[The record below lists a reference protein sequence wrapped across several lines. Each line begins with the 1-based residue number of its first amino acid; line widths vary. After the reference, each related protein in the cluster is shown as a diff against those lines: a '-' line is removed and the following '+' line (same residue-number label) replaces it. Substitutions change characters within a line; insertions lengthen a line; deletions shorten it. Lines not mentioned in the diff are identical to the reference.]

1 MEMKPIE
8 LHSFVDELKELKIH
22 EAQDTIVDKIF
33 NFNFVQLLWEKIYLS
48 TKSPTLAENLNCKSE
63 EEASTRLMNEIS
75 QGYDICRRIS
85 HDPETL
91 MGSCVKA
98 GIVKLEKELSNHLQG
113 NPIPG
118 VNNDG
123 RFKKKLLESV
133 FGAFSEDQFLNEFNP
148 SVYPENNEKNKLIR
162 FSKYHR
168 AWNLKPINEIS
179 EKILVKIIAGH
190 AAKFNPEHQTAMETN
205 IKMAVDQSIKILQ
218 INFFQ
223 ALDNNNALRFV
234 ETVFDN
240 CDLEPQPYEQMI
252 RAIAL
257 IFSDCMD
264 VIHEGWA
271 PRVVANGKANWYF
284 GPKSGDIHWQKH
296 VEWIENNGPRLGKPE
311 IELLDE
317 TTTEI
322 LNLITDPGHL
332 RFPTI
337 HCKGLVVGYVQSGK
351 TASYSAL
358 IAKAIDCGYKNIIV
372 LTGTLENLRKQTQD
386 RICRDLFGIFPAGN
400 QNPAD
405 PGPEINAAKRH
416 FVRRTQNGNLDPL
429 CTGIGFL
436 TRTNVG
442 DGDFKINS
450 GEFSNGRINIA
461 VTKKNHAT
469 LGWCLIKSANARD
482 QPTLIIDDEAD
493 QASVALR
500 TRQGFAAAAGV
511 NQAVRMLLEGFTRA
525 SYVAYTATP
534 FANMLTC
541 LKPANFPMTNDGN
554 IDFKKIRGLQNAK
567 QDRINFF
574 TEYFNDV
581 KKMNSLYPK
590 DFIYNLPDPTKS
602 GYMGSERFFG
612 VPEEFIN
619 LGTCTL
625 NAWKKIENDEA
636 SAIRQVDQNNTNADG
651 DFPSLRE
658 AITWFLMATAIRKI
672 REKIERDKGV
682 NKPDLISSMMVHA
695 SAKTVTHAGM
705 TAICERITLQI
716 CQQVNNPHFKETLHE
731 VYNVN
736 YSESRAE
743 MLGKLSS
750 WEAVLCVDIPFED
763 IYCKLG
769 ELFGHI
775 HDKSALDKDFNFP
788 CDNSTIDSVRI
799 LYDRNAPGFKN
810 FIIVNGGNTL
820 TRGLTL
826 EGLVVSHFTRESK
839 QMDTLLQMGRWFG
852 YRIGYHDLCKVYTT
866 ESIADKFMRLTVVE
880 NMIREDIEKYR
891 IKGMTPADVG
901 VRIPLMDDLKICG
914 SNRMGDVVIS
924 RGDQF
929 SKPSQTIIFKKNDMN
944 WLRKNW
950 DAGVE
955 LIRSI
960 KNETS
965 PRPGRDWNV
974 KVFGNV
980 SLKHIKTFLGNYKT
994 VRNARRF
1001 DSQAILNY
1009 LESVE
1014 GTEDMQILNLNHWNV
1029 VLMGLDPQSIVDGRK
1044 CDFGG
1049 YEVGMVNRSRIVN
1062 DVHAEGSQNSQSNSY
1077 EATIGT
1083 LISPKDPFI
1092 DIPNEPDP
1100 PAGGENYV
1108 GSEARFTRYNYNIP
1122 LLILYPIWK
1131 DSAPMQRVN
1140 TKVVRK
1146 GLEAVHNILGAS
1158 ILLPPLL
1165 ASDSLIDNFAM
1176 VNINMDNDLDTEEQ
1190 ADLDNQNAAQQAAQQ
1205 AKEN

>member
-1 MEMKPIE
+1 MVMNPID
-8 LHSFVDELKELKIH
+8 LHSFVDELKELKID
-22 EAQDTIVDKIF
+22 EAQETIVEKIF
-33 NFNFVQLLWEKIYLS
+33 NPTFVQLLWEKIYLS
-48 TKSPTLAENLNCKSE
+48 KNPCMLGGNFYCRSE
-63 EEASTRLMNEIS
+63 EEASTRLMSEIS

-148 SVYPENNEKNKLIR
+148 SVYPENNGKNKLIR

-190 AAKFNPEHQTAMETN
+190 AAKFNPEHQDGMDA
-205 IKMAVDQSIKILQ
+205 KVSQAVDQSIKILQ

-252 RAIAL
+252 RAIAV
-257 IFSDCMD
+257 IFRDCMD

-284 GPKSGDIHWQKH
+284 GPRSGDIHWQKH
-296 VEWIENNGPRLGKPE
+296 VEWIEKNGPRLGKPE

-332 RFPTI
+332 RFPTL

-372 LTGTLENLRKQTQD
+372 LTGILENLRKQTQD

-400 QNPAD
+400 QNPSD
-405 PGPEINAAKRH
+405 PEINAAKSH

-429 CTGIGFL
+429 STGIGFL
-436 TRTNVG
+436 TRTDDG

-461 VTKKNHAT
+461 ITKKNPAT
-469 LGWCLIKSANARD
+469 LRHCLLKSSPARQ

-500 TRQGFAAAAGV
+500 TKAGFNAAAGI
-511 NQAVRMLLEGFTRA
+511 NRAVRMLLENFTCA

-541 LKPANFPMTNDGN
+541 LKPANFPKLPDGR
-554 IDFKKIRGLQNAK
+554 IDWNQIPGFRNVNQARLQEYAK
-567 QDRINFF
+567 NLK
-574 TEYFNDV
+574 E
-581 KKMNSLYPK
+581 MNSLYPK
-590 DFIYNLPDPTKS
+590 DFIYSLPDPTKA

-612 VPEEFIN
+612 VPKEFIN
-619 LGTCTL
+619 IGTRSI
-625 NAWKKIENDEA
+625 NAWKEVDNDEA
-636 SAIRQVDQNNTNADG
+636 IEIRKVKQDNQNPDG
-651 DFPSLRE
+651 DFSSIQE
-658 AITWFLMATAIRKI
+658 AITWFLMATAIRKR
-672 REKIERDKGV
+672 REEIERDKGTI
-682 NKPDLISSMMVHA
+682 KPDLISSMMVHA
-695 SAKTVTHAGM
+695 SARTLTHAGM

-716 CQQVNNPHFKETLHE
+716 CRQINTIDYETKLKDI
-731 VYNVN
+731 YKTN
-736 YSESRAE
+736 YSDSRRERIGKLSQWEAALCVDVPFDDI
-743 MLGKLSS
+743 LGKLR
-750 WEAVLCVDIPFED
+750 
-763 IYCKLG
+763 

-775 HDKSALDKDFNFP
+775 NDKSALDKVFNFP

-826 EGLVVSHFTRESK
+826 EGLVVSHFTRESR

-852 YRIGYHDLCKVYTT
+852 YRIGYHDLCTVYTT

-880 NMIREDIEKYR
+880 DMIRGEIEQYR
-891 IKGMTPADVG
+891 IDGVTPEEVG
-901 VRIPLMDDLKICG
+901 VRIPLMPDLNICDA
-914 SNRMGDVVIS
+914 NRMGDVEIT
-924 RGDQF
+924 RGERF
-929 SKPSQTIIFKKNDMN
+929 GKPSQTIIFKKNDMA
-944 WLRKNW
+944 WLEKNW
-950 DAGVE
+950 KAGLD
-955 LIRSI
+955 LIHSI
-960 KNETS
+960 KNTYP
-965 PRPGRDWNV
+965 PRLGRNKNA
-974 KVFGNV
+974 KVFENV
-980 SLKHIKTFLGNYKT
+980 TLDHIENFLRDYQT
-994 VRNARRF
+994 VPNARRF
-1001 DSQAILNY
+1001 NSQSILDY
-1009 LESVE
+1009 LSNAKN
-1014 GTEDMQILNLNHWNV
+1014 TQDMNNLNLNHWNV
-1029 VLMGLDPQSIVDGRK
+1029 VLMSLTPQERGSDAAI
-1044 CDFGG
+1044 CDFEGFS
-1049 YEVGMVNRSRIVN
+1049 VNMVNRSRLVK
-1062 DVHAEGSQNSQSNSY
+1062 DTHAEETQNSKSPNH
-1077 EATIGT
+1077 EATIGS
-1083 LISPKDPFI
+1083 LVSLEDRLI
-1092 DIPNEPDP
+1092 DIPMELTRPNDRED
-1100 PAGGENYV
+1100 GNT
-1108 GSEARFTRYNYNIP
+1108 RFKHYKYNIP

-1131 DSAPMQRVN
+1131 DSAPKKGVK
-1140 TKVVRK
+1140 TIRK
-1146 GLEAVHNILGAS
+1146 DLEAVHDILGAS
-1158 ILLPPLL
+1158 ILFPPKP
-1165 ASDSLIDNFAM
+1165 ASDHLVDNYAVVHIDA
-1176 VNINMDNDLDTEEQ
+1176 VNDLDKEEEEDLQ
-1190 ADLDNQNAAQQAAQQ
+1190 KQQDAQIEADKAHQQNSG
-1205 AKEN
+1205 N

>member
-1 MEMKPIE
+1 MVMNPIE
-8 LHSFVDELKELKIH
+8 LHSFVDELKELKID
-22 EAQDTIVDKIF
+22 EAQETIVEKIF
-33 NFNFVQLLWEKIYLS
+33 NPTFVQLLWEKIYLS
-48 TKSPTLAENLNCKSE
+48 KNPCILGGNFYCQSE
-63 EEASTRLMNEIS
+63 EEASTRLMSEIS

-148 SVYPENNEKNKLIR
+148 SVYPENNGKNKLIR

-179 EKILVKIIAGH
+179 EKILVKIIAWH
-190 AAKFNPEHQTAMETN
+190 AANFNPEHQTAMEAD

-252 RAIAL
+252 RAIAV
-257 IFSDCMD
+257 IFRDCMD

-332 RFPTI
+332 RFPTL

-372 LTGTLENLRKQTQD
+372 LTGILENLRKQTQD

-400 QNPAD
+400 QNPSD
-405 PGPEINAAKRH
+405 PEINAAKSH

-429 CTGIGFL
+429 STGIGFL
-436 TRTNVG
+436 TRTDDG

-461 VTKKNHAT
+461 ITKKNPAT
-469 LGWCLIKSANARD
+469 LRHCLLKSSPARQ

-500 TRQGFAAAAGV
+500 TKAGFNAAAGI
-511 NQAVRMLLEGFTRA
+511 NRAVRMLLENFTCA

-541 LKPANFPMTNDGN
+541 LKPANFPKLPDGR
-554 IDFKKIRGLQNAK
+554 IDWNQIPGFRNVNQARLQEYAK
-567 QDRINFF
+567 NLK
-574 TEYFNDV
+574 E
-581 KKMNSLYPK
+581 MNSLYPK
-590 DFIYNLPDPTKS
+590 DFIYSLPDPTKA

-612 VPEEFIN
+612 VPKEFIN
-619 LGTCTL
+619 IGTRSI
-625 NAWKKIENDEA
+625 NAWKEVDNDEA
-636 SAIRQVDQNNTNADG
+636 IEIRKVKQDNQNPDG
-651 DFPSLRE
+651 DFSSIQE
-658 AITWFLMATAIRKI
+658 AITWFLMATAIRKR
-672 REKIERDKGV
+672 REEIERDKGTI
-682 NKPDLISSMMVHA
+682 KPDLISSMMVHA
-695 SAKTVTHAGM
+695 SARTLTHAGM

-716 CQQVNNPHFKETLHE
+716 CRQINTIDYETKLKDI
-731 VYNVN
+731 YKTN
-736 YSESRAE
+736 YSDSRRERIGKLSQWEAALCVDVPFDDI
-743 MLGKLSS
+743 LGKLR
-750 WEAVLCVDIPFED
+750 
-763 IYCKLG
+763 

-775 HDKSALDKDFNFP
+775 NDKSALDKVFNFP

-826 EGLVVSHFTRESK
+826 EGLVVSHFTRESR

-852 YRIGYHDLCKVYTT
+852 YRIGYHDLCTVYTT

-880 NMIREDIEKYR
+880 DMIRGEIEQYR
-891 IKGMTPADVG
+891 IDGVTPEEVG
-901 VRIPLMDDLKICG
+901 VRIPLMPDLNICG
-914 SNRMGDVVIS
+914 ANRMGDVEIT
-924 RGDQF
+924 RGERF
-929 SKPSQTIIFKKNDMN
+929 GKPSQTIIFKKNDMA
-944 WLRKNW
+944 WLEKNW
-950 DAGVE
+950 KAGLD
-955 LIRSI
+955 LIHSI
-960 KNETS
+960 KNTYP
-965 PRPGRDWNV
+965 PRLGRNRNA
-974 KVFGNV
+974 KVFENV
-980 SLKHIKTFLGNYKT
+980 TLDHIENFLRDYQT
-994 VRNARRF
+994 VPNARRF
-1001 DSQAILNY
+1001 NSQSILDY
-1009 LESVE
+1009 LSNAK
-1014 GTEDMQILNLNHWNV
+1014 TTQDMNNLNLNHWNV
-1029 VLMGLDPQSIVDGRK
+1029 VLMSLTPQERGSDAAI
-1044 CDFGG
+1044 CDFQGFS
-1049 YEVGMVNRSRIVN
+1049 VNMVNRSRLVK
-1062 DVHAEGSQNSQSNSY
+1062 DTHAEETQNSKSPNH
-1077 EATIGT
+1077 EATIGS
-1083 LISPKDPFI
+1083 LVSLEDRLI
-1092 DIPNEPDP
+1092 DIPMELTRPNDRED
-1100 PAGGENYV
+1100 GNT
-1108 GSEARFTRYNYNIP
+1108 RFKHYKYNIP

-1131 DSAPMQRVN
+1131 DSAPKKGVK
-1140 TKVVRK
+1140 TIRK
-1146 GLEAVHNILGAS
+1146 DLEAVHDILGAS
-1158 ILLPPLL
+1158 ILFPPKP
-1165 ASDSLIDNFAM
+1165 ASDHLVDNYAVVHIDA
-1176 VNINMDNDLDTEEQ
+1176 VNDLDKEEEEDLQKQQDAQIEADQ
-1190 ADLDNQNAAQQAAQQ
+1190 AHQQNSG
-1205 AKEN
+1205 N

>member
-1 MEMKPIE
+1 MVMNPIE
-8 LHSFVDELKELKIH
+8 LHSFVDELKELKID
-22 EAQDTIVDKIF
+22 EAQETIVEKIF
-33 NFNFVQLLWEKIYLS
+33 NPTFVQLLWEKIYLS
-48 TKSPTLAENLNCKSE
+48 KNPCMLGGNFYCQSE
-63 EEASTRLMNEIS
+63 EEASTRLMSEIS

-148 SVYPENNEKNKLIR
+148 SVYPENNGKNKLIR

-179 EKILVKIIAGH
+179 EKILVKIIAEH

-257 IFSDCMD
+257 IFRDCMD

-332 RFPTI
+332 RFPTL

-372 LTGTLENLRKQTQD
+372 LTGILENLRKQTQD

-400 QNPAD
+400 QNPSD
-405 PGPEINAAKRH
+405 PEINAAKSH

-429 CTGIGFL
+429 STGIGFL
-436 TRTNVG
+436 TRTDDG

-461 VTKKNHAT
+461 ITKKNPAT
-469 LGWCLIKSANARD
+469 LRHCLLKSSPARQ

-500 TRQGFAAAAGV
+500 TKAGFNAAAGI
-511 NQAVRMLLEGFTRA
+511 NRAVRMLLENFTCA

-541 LKPANFPMTNDGN
+541 LKPANFPKLPDGQ
-554 IDFKKIRGLQNAK
+554 IDWNQIPGFRNVNKARLQEYAK
-567 QDRINFF
+567 NLK
-574 TEYFNDV
+574 E
-581 KKMNSLYPK
+581 MNSLYPK
-590 DFIYNLPDPTKS
+590 DFIYSLPDPTKA

-612 VPEEFIN
+612 VPKEFIN
-619 LGTCTL
+619 IGTRSI
-625 NAWKKIENDEA
+625 NAWKEVDNDEA
-636 SAIRQVDQNNTNADG
+636 IEIRKVKQDNQNPDG
-651 DFPSLRE
+651 DFSSIQE
-658 AITWFLMATAIRKI
+658 AITWFLMATAIRKR
-672 REKIERDKGV
+672 REEIERDKGTI
-682 NKPDLISSMMVHA
+682 KPDLISSMMVHA
-695 SAKTVTHAGM
+695 SARTLTHAGM

-716 CQQVNNPHFKETLHE
+716 CRQINTIDYETKLKDI
-731 VYNVN
+731 YKTN
-736 YSESRAE
+736 YSDSRRERIGKLSQWEAALCVDVPFDDI
-743 MLGKLSS
+743 LGKLR
-750 WEAVLCVDIPFED
+750 
-763 IYCKLG
+763 

-775 HDKSALDKDFNFP
+775 NDKSALDKVFNFP

-826 EGLVVSHFTRESK
+826 EGLIVSHFTRESR

-852 YRIGYHDLCKVYTT
+852 YRIGYHDLCTVYTT

-880 NMIREDIEKYR
+880 DMIRGEIEQYR
-891 IKGMTPADVG
+891 IDGVTPEEVG
-901 VRIPLMDDLKICG
+901 VRIPLMPDLNICG
-914 SNRMGDVVIS
+914 ANRMGDVEIT
-924 RGDQF
+924 RGERF
-929 SKPSQTIIFKKNDMN
+929 GKPSQTIIFKKNDMA
-944 WLRKNW
+944 WLEKNW
-950 DAGVE
+950 KAGLD
-955 LIRSI
+955 LIHSI
-960 KNETS
+960 KNTYP
-965 PRPGRDWNV
+965 PRLGRNRNAQVFENV
-974 KVFGNV
+974 T
-980 SLKHIKTFLGNYKT
+980 LDHIENFLRDYQT
-994 VRNARRF
+994 VPNARRF
-1001 DSQAILNY
+1001 NNQSILDY
-1009 LESVE
+1009 LSNAK
-1014 GTEDMQILNLNHWNV
+1014 TTQDMNNLNLNHWNV
-1029 VLMGLDPQSIVDGRK
+1029 VLMSLTPQERGSDAAI
-1044 CDFGG
+1044 CDFEGFS
-1049 YEVGMVNRSRIVN
+1049 VNMVNRSRLVK
-1062 DVHAEGSQNSQSNSY
+1062 DTHAEETQNSKSPNH
-1077 EATIGT
+1077 EATIGS
-1083 LISPKDPFI
+1083 LVSLEDRLI
-1092 DIPNEPDP
+1092 DIPMELTRPNDRED
-1100 PAGGENYV
+1100 GNT
-1108 GSEARFTRYNYNIP
+1108 RFKHYNYNIP

-1131 DSAPMQRVN
+1131 DSAPKKGVK
-1140 TKVVRK
+1140 TIRK
-1146 GLEAVHNILGAS
+1146 DLEAVHDILGAS
-1158 ILLPPLL
+1158 ILFPPKP
-1165 ASDSLIDNFAM
+1165 ASDHLVDNYAVVHIDA
-1176 VNINMDNDLDTEEQ
+1176 VNDLDKEEEEDLQKQQDAQIEADQ
-1190 ADLDNQNAAQQAAQQ
+1190 AHQQNSG
-1205 AKEN
+1205 N